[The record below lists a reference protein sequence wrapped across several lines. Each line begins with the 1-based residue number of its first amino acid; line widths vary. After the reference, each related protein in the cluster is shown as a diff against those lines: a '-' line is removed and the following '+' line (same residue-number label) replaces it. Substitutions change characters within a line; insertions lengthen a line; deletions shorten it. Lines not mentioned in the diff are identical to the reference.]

1 MTRLETERL
10 MLRPWLKTD
19 AEDLYCYASDP
30 DIGPIT
36 GWPVHTSVENSLE
49 IIDTVFQEP
58 GNFAIYLKSEN
69 RVVGSISL
77 KIGQQSS
84 LGLSDQEAEFG
95 YWIGKPFWGQGLM
108 PEAVEAVIDYALN
121 TLDLTDLW
129 CGYYEGNLKSRRVQ
143 EKCGFHYHHTEYDVA
158 VPLMHEIRTLHVMH
172 YVGR

>member
-19 AEDLYCYASDP
+19 TEDLYRYASDP
-30 DIGPIT
+30 EIGPIA
-36 GWPVHTSVENSLE
+36 GFPVHTSVENSLE

-69 RVVGSISL
+69 RVIGSISL

-84 LGLSDQEAEFG
+84 LKLTKQEAEIG

-121 TLDLTDLW
+121 TLELTDLW
-129 CGYYEGNLKSRRVQ
+129 CAYYEGNVKSQRVQ
-143 EKCGFHYHHTEYDVA
+143 EKCGFRYHHTAYDVP
-158 VPLMHEIRTLHVMH
+158 VPLMHDVRTHHVNL
-172 YVGR
+172 YVG

>member
-19 AEDLYCYASDP
+19 AEDLYRYASDP
-30 DIGPIT
+30 EIGPIA
-36 GWPVHTSVENSLE
+36 GFPVHTSVENSLE

-84 LGLSDQEAEFG
+84 LDLTNQEAEIG

-121 TLDLTDLW
+121 TLELTDLW
-129 CGYYEGNLKSRRVQ
+129 CAYYEGNVKSQRVQ
-143 EKCGFHYHHTEYDVA
+143 EKCGFRYHHTAYDVP
-158 VPLMHEIRTLHVMH
+158 VPLMHDVRTHHVNL
-172 YVGR
+172 YVG